1 MERKI
6 SHPSTIIIIEQQS
19 VRAGESVDVGGD
31 TTYLPTYLESEVGC
45 GRVA

>member
-6 SHPSTIIIIEQQS
+6 SHPSTIIIEQQS